1 MAKKKPLARAKS
13 MRHLARLMGVT
24 EGAVRKWVKHAEWP
38 FGTTA
43 DWDPIEVEAWRLR
56 TFTQTPRAPRPEVEL
71 PASAPRAMASG
82 AGDLQRASVAYKLER
97 TLLLRQQRLEREG
110 KMHPVAECQQ
120 RRMEQITAVRAALLN
135 LSRSL
140 PPRLAGR
147 PAEDMGRIIEEV
159 VYAILNEFAGKEGS
173 DD

>member
-1 MAKKKPLARAKS
+1 MAKKPLARAKS

-71 PASAPRAMASG
+71 PAAAPRAMASG

-147 PAEDMGRIIEEV
+147 PVDEMGRIIEEV

-173 DD
+173 DA